1 MHVILVSNVVFTG
14 SETKWMKNNTEVYM
28 RKYKIG
34 IVGCGRISQKHFDAI
49 YQNKD
54 KLELVAV
61 CDIHPAQKA
70 NAPCDI
76 PFFSSMAE
84 MIENSELDILTLC
97 TPSGLHPSQGIYAA
111 EKGLN
116 VITEKPMSTRWQDGN
131 DMIKAF
137 DKANK
142 QLFVVKQNRLNP
154 TVQLLKKAIDSDWFG
169 RLDMLQ
175 ANVFWTRPQSYY
187 DQADWRGTWEFDGGA
202 LMNQASHYVD
212 LLEWLGGP
220 VESVQAIMATRARDI
235 EVEDSAVINLKWRR
249 GAIGSM
255 AVSMLTYPQ
264 NKEGSITILGEKGSA
279 KVGGVA
285 LNQFEFWDF
294 ESKEAPSLNDANQS
308 NYQTDSVYGSGHA
321 PYYENVVACLDGK
334 ENAIADGR
342 EGLRSLELLIACYRS
357 SQEQKSVHLPL
368 EL

>member
-1 MHVILVSNVVFTG
+1 
-14 SETKWMKNNTEVYM
+14 M